1 MKVHP
6 DPFHGPK
13 KVSIGYLLTLPSFFG
28 CSGIQRFY
36 LGKYGTGLLYLLTG
50 GLFFLGTLYD
60 LVTMERQVREV
71 NMLLGYSPRDWDGG
85 SHAQDSS
92 IIEARYSI
100 YEEKNPVPQE
110 SLEARI
116 VSLAE
121 EAELNQLTL
130 RDLIKA
136 GIELDDAKASLER
149 LVREEVCEEVSL
161 NGVKHFC
168 F

>member
-1 MKVHP
+1 
-6 DPFHGPK
+6 
-13 KVSIGYLLTLPSFFG
+13 
-28 CSGIQRFY
+28 
-36 LGKYGTGLLYLLTG
+36 
-50 GLFFLGTLYD
+50 
-60 LVTMERQVREV
+60 
-71 NMLLGYSPRDWDGG
+71 MLLGYSPRDWDGG